1 MPEGEKK
8 AAIGFGLAGLL
19 TGAILLLTRKVEA
32 HPENIILSDLA
43 IYPLEVYV
51 GEPVGISLIATNI
64 GEEKAT
70 KEIFCEVL

>member
-1 MPEGEKK
+1 MPEDGKK
-8 AAIGFGLAGLL
+8 VAAGLGIVGL
-19 TGAILLLTRKVEA
+19 VAGGVYLLTRKVEA

-64 GEEKAT
+64 GEEKST
-70 KEIFCEVL
+70 KEISCEVL